1 MYGGDRGGNRF
12 SGQQQQS
19 APPVREGEELDV
31 IVEAVGE
38 KGDGIARRKGFVLFV
53 PNTKAGDEVRIRVTK
68 VLAKVG
74 FAEKI
79 GEAQKRPEQAPQR
92 RERPPEPEFE
102 AHEELDSEDFG
113 DEK

>member
-31 IVEAVGE
+31 VVEAVGE
-38 KGDGIARRKGFVLFV
+38 KGDGIARKKGFVLFV
-53 PNTKAGDEVRIRVTK
+53 PNTKAGEECRIRVTK

-79 GEAQKRPEQAPQR
+79 GEALKKPEARAPARP
-92 RERPPEPEFE
+92 ERPPEPDFDPQT
-102 AHEELDSEDFG
+102 ELDTEEF
-113 DEK
+113 